1 MKKFI
6 CLLTVLVLCMSL
18 VVPAFAAE
26 GDFVPSITYKPNPE
40 IVPVP
45 DAPEED
51 TIGVIRNK
59 DGEIIDYV
67 GRDCLMVTPIAH
79 VWDEE
84 IEVAPVVEELL
95 LFVYGALN
103 DGSMTIPY
111 EKHEADLNA
120 DNMVIRDLFDA
131 KWVCE
136 EHRKMVEE
144 EGVTFEITFDL
155 GVVADAEIFVMT
167 YDEETKEWDPI
178 VKTVN
183 NGDGTV
189 TCTFEHLC
197 AIEFSMPIAAAPS
210 APSEN
215 VEPGANTTSWC
226 HLLPWF
232 ILLLLAI
239 IAIIVIIIAKKKKEK
254 EKAKKTTV

>member
-1 MKKFI
+1 MKKI
-6 CLLTVLVLCMSL
+6 VCLLTVLVLCMGL
-18 VVPAFAAE
+18 AVPAFAAE
-26 GDFVPSITYKPNPE
+26 NDFVPSITYKPNPE

-167 YDEETKEWDPI
+167 YDEKTEEWDPI

-254 EKAKKTTV
+254 AKKTTV